1 MKKIY
6 LCFIETNG
14 GRLEKKLKVANSI
27 IPIKKEIGSALIKY
41 ENVTDKLITDTL
53 KESIIETIKSIS
65 EDEVENKAIIDYF
78 EV

>member
-6 LCFIETNG
+6 LCYIETED
-14 GRLEKKLKVANSI
+14 GRLKKTLKVANSI

-65 EDEVENKAIIDYF
+65 EDEVETKAIIDYF
-78 EV
+78 EL